1 MTKISWN
8 SLTKEEKKKRT
19 IHLFPLLIVCYVLLF
34 STLDWYKALVISLLL
49 TISYQ
54 LQYNKY
60 SD

>member
-1 MTKISWN
+1 MTKLSWN

-19 IHLFPLLIVCYVLLF
+19 MYSFPLLIVCYVLLF

-54 LQYNKY
+54 IQYNKY
-60 SD
+60 SN